1 MMTLNATAD
10 VRSSLEFVA
19 GIAGAY
25 VCVKADLGRRRVK
38 VNAALA
44 TAAVVGLA
52 IAAFGLAAGL
62 AGSEAFK
69 PLVALVAGALGVL
82 LVASASKVSRLTIA
96 DIGATALCLVLAIYC
111 LALLL
116 FNPAPQRLSAIAFA
130 LAVIV
135 FVSLWQEGRAAMQWQ
150 RPEGIVCAEFLVL
163 AGLAE
168 IVYGFTTSGPQRPS
182 ALLVIVGAIIALTGA
197 VLLAIVLRRY
207 FGTREEHRVVDHIA
221 DWGDSLQ
228 PEYTPATPECPHPE
242 RWKMYDTM
250 TAEVEVLEFLTTLVT
265 TLKPE
270 LIVETGTFS
279 GISTLALARGMEKN
293 GFGRIISCEFDP
305 KVYAKAKERIDGSGL
320 GKWIELRN
328 QSSLEMKVEGTI
340 DLLFS
345 DSDEKI
351 REQEVRTFLSQV
363 NPNGLILMHDAG
375 SHYGIV
381 RKGALKMEQEG
392 LISVVLVP
400 TPRGL
405 VIAQKG
411 RARDVGGGA
420 GQIA

>member
-1 MMTLNATAD
+1 MDGT
-10 VRSSLEFVA
+10 SSLEFVA
-19 GIAGAY
+19 GIASAY
-25 VCVKADLGRRRVK
+25 ACVRADLGRRRVK

-52 IAAFGLAAGL
+52 MAGFGFAASLTR
-62 AGSEAFK
+62 SEAFR
-69 PLVALVAGALGVL
+69 PLVAFVAGALGVL
-82 LVASASKVSRLTIA
+82 LVASASKVSRLAIA
-96 DIGATALCLVLAIYC
+96 DIGSTAVCLVAAIYSFV
-111 LALLL
+111 LLL
-116 FNPAPQRLSAIAFA
+116 FNPAPQRLWAIAFA

-135 FVSLWQEGRAAMQWQ
+135 FVFLWQEGRAAMQWQ

-168 IVYGFTTSGPQRPS
+168 IVYGFAPSGPQLAPTPF
-182 ALLVIVGAIIALTGA
+182 VIAGAIIALAGGA
-197 VLLAIVLRRY
+197 LVVIVLRRY
-207 FGTREEHRVVDHIA
+207 FGTREEHRVISHIA

-250 TAEVEVLEFLTTLVT
+250 TAEVEILEFLTTLVT

-351 REQEVRTFLSQV
+351 REQEVRTFLPQV

-392 LISVVLVP
+392 LVSVVLVP

-405 VIAQKG
+405 VIAQKS
-411 RARDVGGGA
+411 RARGA
-420 GQIA
+420 VASPGQVA

>member
-1 MMTLNATAD
+1 MIMLDATAAIQ
-10 VRSSLEFVA
+10 SSLEFVA
-19 GIAGAY
+19 GMAGAY
-25 VCVKADLGRRRVK
+25 ACVRPDVRRRRVK
-38 VNAALA
+38 VSAALA
-44 TAAVVGLA
+44 TVAIVGLA
-52 IAAFGLAAGL
+52 GAGFGF
-62 AGSEAFK
+62 AGSLGGNGAIA
-69 PLVALVAGALGVL
+69 LLIALVAGGLGVL
-82 LVASASKVSRLTIA
+82 LMASVSKVSRLMVA
-96 DIGATALCLVLAIYC
+96 DIGATALSLVATVYC
-111 LALLL
+111 LAFLLL
-116 FNPAPQRLSAIAFA
+116 NAAPQRLWAVAFA
-130 LAVIV
+130 LEVIGFV
-135 FVSLWQEGRAAMQWQ
+135 FLWQEGRAAMQWQ
-150 RPEGIVCAEFLVL
+150 RPEGIVCAEFLLL
-163 AGLAE
+163 AGIAE
-168 IVYGFTTSGPQRPS
+168 IVYGFAASGPQVP
-182 ALLVIVGAIIALTGA
+182 LTPFVIVGTIIALTGA

-207 FGTREEHRVVDHIA
+207 FTTREEHRVVDHIA

-250 TAEVEVLEFLTTLVT
+250 TAEVEILEFLTTLVT

-320 GKWIELRN
+320 GKWIGLRN

-351 REQEVRTFLSQV
+351 REQEVRTFLPQM

-405 VIAQKG
+405 VIAQRG
-411 RARDVGGGA
+411 RARDASAVPR
-420 GQIA
+420 

>member
-1 MMTLNATAD
+1 MSMVDAT
-10 VRSSLEFVA
+10 SSLVFVA
-19 GIAGAY
+19 GIASAY
-25 VCVKADLGRRRVK
+25 ACVRADLGRRRVK
-38 VNAALA
+38 LSAALV
-44 TAAVVGLA
+44 TAAVIGAALVTFALA
-52 IAAFGLAAGL
+52 LYFGENGTFAL
-62 AGSEAFK
+62 
-69 PLVALVAGALGVL
+69 PVALIVGAVGVL
-82 LVASASKVSRLTIA
+82 LTASLTKAHRLMIA
-96 DIGATALCLVLAIYC
+96 DISATSLALFATVVFF

-116 FNPAPQRLSAIAFA
+116 NAAPQRLWAIAFA
-130 LAVIV
+130 LAGIV
-135 FVSLWQEGRAAMQWQ
+135 FVFLWREGRAAMQWQ
-150 RPEGIVCAEFLVL
+150 RPEGIVSAEFLLL
-163 AGLAE
+163 AGIARMLYAYVSLQGPVFSLSHAISGAVVLLA
-168 IVYGFTTSGPQRPS
+168 GG
-182 ALLVIVGAIIALTGA
+182 

-207 FGTREEHRVVDHIA
+207 FGTREEHRVITHIA

-250 TAEVEVLEFLTTLVT
+250 TAEVEVLEFLTSLVT
-265 TLKPE
+265 TLKPG

-279 GISTLALARGMEKN
+279 GISTLAMARGMEKN

-305 KVYAKAKERIDGSGL
+305 RVYAKAKERIDGSGL

-328 QSSLEMKVEGTI
+328 ESSLEMKIEGTI

-351 REQEVRTFLSQV
+351 REQEVRTFLPQV

-392 LISVVLVP
+392 LISVVLVS

-411 RARDVGGGA
+411 RARDAGGGA
-420 GQIA
+420 EQIA